1 MNKTGN
7 SKKAQQI
14 QLIMNNR
21 ITHKNNNRIFHLFSL
36 FVSAVFLCFST
47 ISCSTDSDATSSS
60 GGQGMKMV
68 IKVDGVIGTEVVQ
81 PVGKM
86 AMASAKTTMPLA
98 GNIAS
103 ATSKQASNSGFM
115 AEIAAEQTPMAATTG
130 NPILRSAVAAAG
142 NVGNGAIAST
152 QPMPIGYTYRILIYD
167 KATGL
172 LWKTVQATSGTPVS
186 LDVVKGGTYQWYAYS
201 YNNNDAIAEPANTA
215 NPAIDTA
222 VDKDL
227 LYASGE
233 VVVAQTPKDQQD
245 NYNIAI
251 TFQHKVA
258 QVSVKVDASILAE
271 YATINSFKATF
282 AQNNYLKKGTFNIKG
297 GSISNLQVVPTTD
310 IFTALSPTNVWE
322 ANYYTADPASLTSYK
337 VNIDD
342 LQVHF
347 TDADPSVADR
357 NLATYKGA
365 ANKPAFTYNFTSPV
379 SGQRLL
385 GVANLW
391 YLLAP
396 KRILHVS
403 NNTSYGYAL
412 EQGRSW
418 AFLNAQENFGNLSTS
433 LVKMTPWTTGG
444 GAWIGGG
451 ATDDKT
457 ENWVQ
462 YSASTTGDN
471 NIINKLNP
479 ADPSKKP
486 DIVIL
491 GYDVLYIRPAVATAL
506 LDYINNKGIVILL
519 LQDSTGPENRSFFNS
534 LFGVSNITLNS
545 NGSGGAMYPLVGTNP
560 NDEILN
566 GQVGDARGQYW
577 GEDAGTTL
585 GIVNVPLDQVTV
597 YSYGQAINRTTA
609 NTGITMF
616 KHNTKNFF
624 YIGDG
629 GFVSNGDLTSAVIC
643 PFNYDTV
650 TKRPIPKLY
659 GDAGN
664 GYAAR
669 SKGAYNSVVMGNIM
683 VWAARTSEFNGFK
696 PWKYAAPPTP

>member
-7 SKKAQQI
+7 FKTQQI
-14 QLIMNNR
+14 QSIMNN
-21 ITHKNNNRIFHLFSL
+21 ITTYRSCSRIFSTLFSAL
-36 FVSAVFLCFST
+36 LLTFSVA
-47 ISCSTDSDATSSS
+47 SCSPDNNGASSV
-60 GGQGMKMV
+60 GGEGMKMV
-68 IKVDGVIGTEVVQ
+68 INVDGVIGTEVIQ
-81 PVGKM
+81 PVSKM
-86 AMASAKTTMPLA
+86 AVASVSSNMSLTGSAIGGNASGLTTTSGFIADAKAEQVPMEATA
-98 GNIAS
+98 GN
-103 ATSKQASNSGFM
+103 Q
-115 AEIAAEQTPMAATTG
+115 
-130 NPILRSAVAAAG
+130 ILKSAVASTGNLSNNLIAA
-142 NVGNGAIAST
+142 T
-152 QPMPIGYTYRILIYD
+152 QPMPVGYTYRILIYD

-186 LDVVKGGTYQWYAYS
+186 LDAVKGGTYTWYAYS
-201 YNNNDAIAEPANTA
+201 YNNNEAIPEPTNTA

-222 VDKDL
+222 IDKDL
-227 LYASGE
+227 LYATGE
-233 VVVAQTPKDQQD
+233 VVVAKTPQNQQD
-245 NYNIAI
+245 TYNVAI

-271 YATINSFKATF
+271 YATINSFKASF

-297 GSISNLQVVPTTD
+297 GSISNLQVIPTTD
-310 IFTALSPTNVWE
+310 IFTTLSPTNVWE
-322 ANYYTADPASLTSYK
+322 ANYYTADPAALTSYK

-347 TDADPSVADR
+347 TDAAPSVADR
-357 NLATYKGA
+357 NLATYNGS
-365 ANKPAFTYNFTSPV
+365 ANKPSFTYNFTSPA

-391 YLLAP
+391 YMLTS
-396 KRILHVS
+396 KRILHIS
-403 NNTSYGYAL
+403 NNTTYGYAL

-418 AFLNAQENFGNLSTS
+418 AFLNAKENFGNLSTS
-433 LVKMTPWTTGG
+433 LVKMAPWTPGG
-444 GAWIGGG
+444 GAWIGGN

-457 ENWVQ
+457 ENWVN
-462 YSASTTGDN
+462 YSATTTGDN
-471 NIINKLNP
+471 NIINKINP
-479 ADPSKKP
+479 ADASKKP
-486 DIVIL
+486 DIIIL

-506 LDYINNKGIVILL
+506 LDYINNNGIVIML
-519 LQDSTGPENRSFFNS
+519 LQDSVGPENRSFFNS
-534 LFGVSNITLNS
+534 LFGVSNITLDS
-545 NGSGGAMYPLVGTNP
+545 NGSGGAMYPLVGTNS
-560 NDEILN
+560 NDKILN

-585 GIVNVPLDQVTV
+585 GIVNVPLSQVTV
-597 YSYGQAINRTTA
+597 YSYGQAINRTGS
-609 NTGITMF
+609 NSGITMF

-643 PFNYDTV
+643 PFNYDAT
-650 TKRPIPKLY
+650 TKRPLPKPY

-664 GYAAR
+664 GYTAR
-669 SKGAYNSVVMGNIM
+669 SKSAYNSVVMGNIM